1 MDTRVDQLSEIEG
14 FTETEIP
21 ILLSLPSNLSPGCY
35 EVKLIISGDEA
46 ETMFY
51 PVNLIHDREA
61 AFILVEKAQ
70 EKPLMAKAEVFLADD
85 SHEKIE
91 SGSIDMTKYAN
102 FKLGVSLLASEG
114 RSYEGRITLMGEDT
128 ETKEKIQVRGI
139 DDEVS
144 VSSTFEV
151 PLYSYW
157 LRKNNLS
164 FVDGH
169 TYRMRVMGEMEGK
182 EIELGNPQG
191 PVYYL
196 KRKGDLLVISQDTL
210 TGIGASVNAVPFIDV
225 RLESHQLSV
234 SGSGLRNIKLY
245 QISGS
250 LLRQTEKIS
259 GTQAS
264 LSLQGIPA
272 GIYLL
277 RIVTDKQTF
286 TYLVAKNN
294 KSDSIK
300 WINLS
305 KSD

>member
-1 MDTRVDQLSEIEG
+1 
-14 FTETEIP
+14 
-21 ILLSLPSNLSPGCY
+21 
-35 EVKLIISGDEA
+35 
-46 ETMFY
+46 
-51 PVNLIHDREA
+51 
-61 AFILVEKAQ
+61 
-70 EKPLMAKAEVFLADD
+70 
-85 SHEKIE
+85 
-91 SGSIDMTKYAN
+91 
-102 FKLGVSLLASEG
+102 
-114 RSYEGRITLMGEDT
+114 MGEDT

-157 LRKNNLS
+157 LRKNNLA

-169 TYRMRVMGEMEGK
+169 TYRMRVMGEIEGK

-196 KRKGDLLVISQDTL
+196 KRKGDLLAISQDTS
-210 TGIGASVNAVPFIDV
+210 TGIGASVNAAPSIDV

-250 LLRQTEKIS
+250 LLKQSENIN
-259 GTQAS
+259 GNQAS

-286 TYLVAKNN
+286 TYHVAK
-294 KSDSIK
+294 K
-300 WINLS
+300 
-305 KSD
+305 

>member
-1 MDTRVDQLSEIEG
+1 
-14 FTETEIP
+14 
-21 ILLSLPSNLSPGCY
+21 
-35 EVKLIISGDEA
+35 
-46 ETMFY
+46 
-51 PVNLIHDREA
+51 
-61 AFILVEKAQ
+61 
-70 EKPLMAKAEVFLADD
+70 
-85 SHEKIE
+85 
-91 SGSIDMTKYAN
+91 
-102 FKLGVSLLASEG
+102 
-114 RSYEGRITLMGEDT
+114 MGEDT

-169 TYRMRVMGEMEGK
+169 TYRMRVMGEIEGK

-196 KRKGDLLVISQDTL
+196 KRKGDLLAISQDTS
-210 TGIGASVNAVPFIDV
+210 TGIGASVNAAPSIDV

-234 SGSGLRNIKLY
+234 SCSGLRNIKLY

-250 LLRQTEKIS
+250 LLKQSEKIN
-259 GTQAS
+259 GNQAS

-286 TYLVAKNN
+286 TYLVAK
-294 KSDSIK
+294 K
-300 WINLS
+300 
-305 KSD
+305 